1 MLFSACSGAA
11 LAQQKATSA
20 KSHLDSLLAHAR
32 DIGIPS
38 SMLQTITRQEQHIA
52 STQAPFT
59 LFSDQPAID
68 YYGNLARRYQML
80 AVELSGLEAQVT
92 KETASQAYLDMH
104 GFETVLAQRQ
114 LQHLIEAKIFAS
126 QFAQDQS
133 LLADAQ

>member
-1 MLFSACSGAA
+1 MVYFAPLRRSARKHVLITTSILLFSVLFSACSGAA

-20 KSHLDSLLAHAR
+20 KSHLDCLLVHAR

-38 SMLQTITRQEQHIA
+38 SMLQTITRQEQQIV

-68 YYGNLARRYQML
+68 YYGHLARRYQML

-92 KETASQAYLDMH
+92 KETASGVPRHA
-104 GFETVLAQRQ
+104 
-114 LQHLIEAKIFAS
+114 
-126 QFAQDQS
+126 
-133 LLADAQ
+133 